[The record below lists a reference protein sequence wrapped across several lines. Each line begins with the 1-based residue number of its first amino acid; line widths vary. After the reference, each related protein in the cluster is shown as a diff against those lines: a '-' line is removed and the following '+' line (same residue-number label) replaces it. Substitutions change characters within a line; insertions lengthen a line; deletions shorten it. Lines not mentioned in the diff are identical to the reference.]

1 MSITELKWDARTVT
15 NNGHR
20 RESEEFCFLV
30 FLLSRRCRHQ
40 PTAMDRRAEKVSTG
54 WERCEGVI
62 LLNFHTPIIIP
73 FVGLKSDGSVRM
85 LRSSA
90 VDTFS
95 ALPSMAKRQ
104 FGVVII
110 KAVCPYFH

>member
-1 MSITELKWDARTVT
+1 M
-15 NNGHR
+15 N
-20 RESEEFCFLV
+20 
-30 FLLSRRCRHQ
+30 
-40 PTAMDRRAEKVSTG
+40 RRAEKVSTG
-54 WERCEGVI
+54 WEWCEGVI
-62 LLNFHTPIIIP
+62 LLNFHTPIIFP

-104 FGVVII
+104 FGIVIKSGMPVFSLKSRFFHVYMTAKYLI
-110 KAVCPYFH
+110 YFFLNIFVNFRGAVL

>member
-1 MSITELKWDARTVT
+1 M
-15 NNGHR
+15 N
-20 RESEEFCFLV
+20 
-30 FLLSRRCRHQ
+30 
-40 PTAMDRRAEKVSTG
+40 RRAEKVSTG

-62 LLNFHTPIIIP
+62 LLNFHTPIIFP

-85 LRSSA
+85 LRSLA

-104 FGVVII
+104 FGIVII
-110 KAVCPYFH
+110 KSGMPVFSLKSRFFHVYMTAKYLIFFFLNIFVNFRGAVL